1 MGELRLPR
9 LISDGMILQ
18 QKKQIKMW
26 GFDRPGRKVMLSFL
40 GEEYVAVADGQGR
53 FEAVLPPMEPGG
65 PYNLYIGNENG
76 EEIVVTDILIGDV
89 WLCAG
94 QSNMELPMERVKDR
108 YPEEIRECSEPF
120 IRTFKVIEHSDFH
133 GPLRELQ
140 SGSWEKAD
148 TGTILKF
155 SATAYFFAKQM
166 YQMTGVPVGLI
177 NTSLGGSRIQSWMSR
192 EMLQGDVEDLLLA
205 EKYADDAFVAGQLER
220 NQENMEAWHRN
231 LDEQDQGLKRNF
243 KELKAPEPSFKEVS
257 IPFFFR
263 DTQLQGFIGSV
274 WFLRNFQVTGGLAG
288 KAAKLWLGT
297 IVDSDTVYING
308 VMVGHTDYQYPPRKY
323 EIPEG
328 LLREGE
334 NTIVIR
340 VKCENGH
347 GRFTDGKKYA
357 LWNDEEEIDLTGK
370 WYYEI
375 GAACEQIEP
384 TDFVNWKPTGLY
396 NGMVAPCR
404 PYTLAG
410 ILWYQGESNTHVPEV
425 YLELM
430 KRMVAG
436 YRKEWGEEL
445 PFLYVQLPNFAIDRY
460 DSDADE
466 TGQGWPVV
474 RELQRRAKKLPRVGM
489 AVTMDLGEDNDLH
502 PLNKKEVGFRLAM
515 LAAKMLYGIAS
526 ECEGPEICGIDYEM
540 EKTGAVLLY
549 FKNITD
555 GMYAYGGEKGKEIR
569 DFELRDEQGIWHRA
583 AAVIKEDT
591 IRLTPVE
598 RIRIRPC
605 GVRYLFSNI
614 SHGAMIYNRAGFPL
628 SPFVNEKQEDTNENT
643 VE

>member
-1 MGELRLPR
+1 MGDLRLPR

-205 EKYADDAFVAGQLER
+205 EKYADDAFVARQLER

>member
-1 MGELRLPR
+1 MGDLRLPR

-53 FEAVLPPMEPGG
+53 FEAVLPSMEPGG

-243 KELKAPEPSFKEVS
+243 KELKDPEPSFKEVS

-555 GMYAYGGEKGKEIR
+555 GMYAYGGEKGNEIR

>member
-1 MGELRLPR
+1 MGDLRLPR

-540 EKTGAVLLY
+540 EKTGAVLLH

>member
-1 MGELRLPR
+1 MGDLRLPR

-53 FEAVLPPMEPGG
+53 FEAVLPSMEPGG

-357 LWNDEEEIDLTGK
+357 LWNDKEEIDLTGK

>member
-1 MGELRLPR
+1 MGDLRLPR

-357 LWNDEEEIDLTGK
+357 LWNDEEEIDLTGE

-526 ECEGPEICGIDYEM
+526 ECEGPEICGINYEM

>member
-1 MGELRLPR
+1 MGDLRLPR

-76 EEIVVTDILIGDV
+76 EEIVVMDILIGDV

>member
-1 MGELRLPR
+1 MGDLRLPR

-53 FEAVLPPMEPGG
+53 FEAVLPSMEPGG

-357 LWNDEEEIDLTGK
+357 LWNDKEEIDLTGK

-555 GMYAYGGEKGKEIR
+555 GMYAYGGEKGNEIR

>member
-1 MGELRLPR
+1 MGDLRLPR

-18 QKKQIKMW
+18 QKKQIKIW

-40 GEEYVAVADGQGR
+40 GEEYVAVADRQGR

-274 WFLRNFQVTGGLAG
+274 WFLRNFQVTEGLAG

-357 LWNDEEEIDLTGK
+357 LWNDGEEIDLTGK

-540 EKTGAVLLY
+540 EKTGAVLLH

>member
-1 MGELRLPR
+1 MGDLRLPR

-18 QKKQIKMW
+18 QKKQIKIW

-40 GEEYVAVADGQGR
+40 GEEYVAVADRQGR

-555 GMYAYGGEKGKEIR
+555 GMYAYGGEKGNEIR

>member
-1 MGELRLPR
+1 MGDLRLPR

-526 ECEGPEICGIDYEM
+526 DCEGPEICGIDYEM

>member
-1 MGELRLPR
+1 MGDLRLPR

-445 PFLYVQLPNFAIDRY
+445 PFLYVQLPNFDIDRY

>member
-1 MGELRLPR
+1 MGDLRLPR

-18 QKKQIKMW
+18 QKKQIKIW

-40 GEEYVAVADGQGR
+40 GEEYVAVADRQGR

-133 GPLRELQ
+133 EPLRELQ

-220 NQENMEAWHRN
+220 NQENMEAWHKN

-263 DTQLQGFIGSV
+263 DTPLQGFIGSV
-274 WFLRNFQVTGGLAG
+274 WFLRNFQVTEGLAG

-357 LWNDEEEIDLTGK
+357 LWNDGEEIDLTGK

-526 ECEGPEICGIDYEM
+526 ECEGPEICGIDYEI
-540 EKTGAVLLY
+540 ERTGAVLLH

-614 SHGAMIYNRAGFPL
+614 SRGAMIYNRAGFPL

>member
-1 MGELRLPR
+1 MGDLRLPR

-549 FKNITD
+549 FKNIAD

>member
-1 MGELRLPR
+1 MGDLRLPR

-76 EEIVVTDILIGDV
+76 EETVVTDILIGDV

-540 EKTGAVLLY
+540 EKTGAVLIY

>member
-1 MGELRLPR
+1 MGDLRLPR

-177 NTSLGGSRIQSWMSR
+177 NTSLGVSRIQSWMSR

>member
-1 MGELRLPR
+1 MGDLRLPR

-18 QKKQIKMW
+18 QKKQIKIW

-133 GPLRELQ
+133 EPLRELQ

-220 NQENMEAWHRN
+220 NQKNMEAWHRN

-357 LWNDEEEIDLTGK
+357 LWNDGEEIDLTGK

>member
-1 MGELRLPR
+1 MGDLRLPR

-410 ILWYQGESNTHVPEV
+410 ILWYQGESNTHVPEA

>member
-1 MGELRLPR
+1 M
-9 LISDGMILQ
+9 
-18 QKKQIKMW
+18 
-26 GFDRPGRKVMLSFL
+26 
-40 GEEYVAVADGQGR
+40 
-53 FEAVLPPMEPGG
+53 
-65 PYNLYIGNENG
+65 
-76 EEIVVTDILIGDV
+76 
-89 WLCAG
+89 
-94 QSNMELPMERVKDR
+94 
-108 YPEEIRECSEPF
+108 
-120 IRTFKVIEHSDFH
+120 
-133 GPLRELQ
+133 
-140 SGSWEKAD
+140 
-148 TGTILKF
+148 
-155 SATAYFFAKQM
+155 
-166 YQMTGVPVGLI
+166 
-177 NTSLGGSRIQSWMSR
+177 
-192 EMLQGDVEDLLLA
+192 
-205 EKYADDAFVAGQLER
+205 
-220 NQENMEAWHRN
+220 
-231 LDEQDQGLKRNF
+231 
-243 KELKAPEPSFKEVS
+243 
-257 IPFFFR
+257 
-263 DTQLQGFIGSV
+263 
-274 WFLRNFQVTGGLAG
+274 WFLRNFQVTEGLAG

>member
-1 MGELRLPR
+1 MGDLRLPR

-18 QKKQIKMW
+18 QKKQIKIW

-40 GEEYVAVADGQGR
+40 GEEYVAVADRQGR

-263 DTQLQGFIGSV
+263 DTPLQGFIGSV
-274 WFLRNFQVTGGLAG
+274 WFLRNFQVTEGLAG

-357 LWNDEEEIDLTGK
+357 LWNDGEEIDLTGK

-555 GMYAYGGEKGKEIR
+555 GMYAYGGEKGNEIR

>member
-1 MGELRLPR
+1 MGDLRLPR

-231 LDEQDQGLKRNF
+231 LDEQDHGLKRNF

>member
-1 MGELRLPR
+1 MGDLRLPR

-53 FEAVLPPMEPGG
+53 FEAVLPSMEPGG

-220 NQENMEAWHRN
+220 NQKNMEAWHRN

-555 GMYAYGGEKGKEIR
+555 GMYAYGGEKGNEIR

>member
-1 MGELRLPR
+1 MGDLRLPR

-375 GAACEQIEP
+375 GAACEQIGP

>member
-1 MGELRLPR
+1 MGDLRLPR

-53 FEAVLPPMEPGG
+53 FEAVLPSMEPGG

-220 NQENMEAWHRN
+220 NQKNMEAWHRN

-328 LLREGE
+328 ILREGE

-357 LWNDEEEIDLTGK
+357 LWNEEEEIDLTGK

>member
-1 MGELRLPR
+1 MGDLRLPR

-133 GPLRELQ
+133 GPLWELQ

-555 GMYAYGGEKGKEIR
+555 GMYAYGGEKGNEIR

>member
-1 MGELRLPR
+1 MGDLRLPR

-205 EKYADDAFVAGQLER
+205 EKYADDAFVAGQLES

>member
-1 MGELRLPR
+1 
-9 LISDGMILQ
+9 
-18 QKKQIKMW
+18 
-26 GFDRPGRKVMLSFL
+26 
-40 GEEYVAVADGQGR
+40 
-53 FEAVLPPMEPGG
+53 MEPGG

-614 SHGAMIYNRAGFPL
+614 SHGAIIYNRAGFPL

>member
-1 MGELRLPR
+1 MGDLRLPR

-76 EEIVVTDILIGDV
+76 EEIVVADILIGDV